1 MKMAVTD
8 EEVWSMI
15 DLSSDAEMVANE
27 DGEETIIDVPDDKLE
42 EIKRLYAEVDKVQ
55 LYLYGLKVQAINDVR
70 EFAIGAVHFE
80 PVLLTDVLL

>member
-8 EEVWSMI
+8 ETEWSMI
-15 DLSSDAEMVANE
+15 GLSSDAEMVANE

-55 LYLYGLKVQAINDVR
+55 LYLYGLKVQAINDDR